1 MLCYPIC
8 TEVINPNIRG
18 EAADFSG
25 FVGLGWVFLFSLEK
39 SDGIMVVYKFSR
51 IRVLVL
57 LQQVQTQLWNEKS
70 ISKPHI
76 SRAMKEDT
84 IPILHTIS
92 LLLFSSLETNNFKK
106 AEKSSEGDM
115 IIFIYIRMSAK

>member
-1 MLCYPIC
+1 MLCYPIY
-8 TEVINPNIRG
+8 TEVINTNIRG
-18 EAADFSG
+18 EAADFGG

-51 IRVLVL
+51 IRGLVL

-76 SRAMKEDT
+76 SQAMKEDT
-84 IPILHTIS
+84 IPVLHTIS
-92 LLLFSSLETNNFKK
+92 LLLFCSLEKNNFKK

-115 IIFIYIRMSAK
+115 IIFMYIRMSAK